1 MQHREY
7 QREDKNERDGIQE
20 VALAERLNVHGTA
33 LRTVHHRRLVDSVP
47 NI

>member
-20 VALAERLNVHGTA
+20 VALAERLNAHGTA
-33 LRTVHHRRLVDSVP
+33 IRAVHHRRLVDSVP